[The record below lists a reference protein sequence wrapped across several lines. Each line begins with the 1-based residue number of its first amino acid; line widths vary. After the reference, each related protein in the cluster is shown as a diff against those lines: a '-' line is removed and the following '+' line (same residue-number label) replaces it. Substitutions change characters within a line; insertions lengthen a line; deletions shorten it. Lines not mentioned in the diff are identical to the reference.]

1 MLLTV
6 PLLLMQLLKHLA
18 IKSPKRKKHGGFFL
32 FIINNK
38 RYGNYSC
45 IYYTDNALMKKEG
58 ITVEDNKFTAEEERR
73 IQEAVKQQEDKAR
86 QAEIDAEIR
95 NRLLDAQ
102 RGKPGYNYY

>member
-1 MLLTV
+1 M
-6 PLLLMQLLKHLA
+6 
-18 IKSPKRKKHGGFFL
+18 
-32 FIINNK
+32 
-38 RYGNYSC
+38 
-45 IYYTDNALMKKEG
+45 
-58 ITVEDNKFTAEEERR
+58 EDNKFTAEEERR

>member
-1 MLLTV
+1 M
-6 PLLLMQLLKHLA
+6 A
-18 IKSPKRKKHGGFFL
+18 
-32 FIINNK
+32 
-38 RYGNYSC
+38 
-45 IYYTDNALMKKEG
+45 
-58 ITVEDNKFTAEEERR
+58 DNKFTAEEERR